1 MTPLLDDFANFSR
14 AGNADRQFVEVRPL
28 VPVEVVAVIDA
39 IAMDEGKNRTEV
51 VNEILRDAA
60 IRHHL
65 RASLIVNAS
74 RGNAP
79 LSDTNP

>member
-1 MTPLLDDFANFSR
+1 MPHPFDDEPAFSR
-14 AGNADRQFVEVRPL
+14 NPNPERQFVEVRPL

-51 VNEILRDAA
+51 VNEMLRDAV
-60 IRHHL
+60 IRHHR

-79 LSDTNP
+79 LSE

>member
-1 MTPLLDDFANFSR
+1 MNIPSADGEVRLSRPANS
-14 AGNADRQFVEVRPL
+14 DRQFVEVRPL

-51 VNEILRDAA
+51 VNEMLRDAA
-60 IRHHL
+60 IRHHR

-79 LSDTNP
+79 LSE

>member
-1 MTPLLDDFANFSR
+1 MEDTPLLSR
-14 AGNADRQFVEVRPL
+14 TASPDRQFVEVRPP

-60 IRHHL
+60 ARHHR

-74 RGNAP
+74 RGNPP
-79 LSDTNP
+79 LAESTP